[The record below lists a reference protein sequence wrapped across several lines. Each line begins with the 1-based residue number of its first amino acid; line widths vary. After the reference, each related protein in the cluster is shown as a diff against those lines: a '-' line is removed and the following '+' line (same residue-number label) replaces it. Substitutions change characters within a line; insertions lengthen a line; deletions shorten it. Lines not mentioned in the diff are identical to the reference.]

1 MKKILPTLLVSLSL
15 IASPFTASA
24 QNLPILGDSSQ
35 SVLSTQDEAE
45 LGQRFY
51 RQLLAQ
57 GAISR
62 DIAFNEYLNQIGS
75 KVTQGVTEVPN
86 YTFFGINDASV
97 NAFAMPGGYI
107 GVNVGLLLATQSEAE
122 LASVLAHEAAHVSQR
137 HLARR
142 QEGQLANTLMIA
154 AALIAGAVAASQG
167 QGDMATGL
175 VSAGFGASVASQLEY
190 SRDYERE
197 ADRVGIQYLANAGFD
212 AHAMPLFFERL
223 QNINRHNDNNAY
235 AFLRTHPITT
245 ARIGEGQTF
254 ANNYPSKLK
263 ADSLDY
269 VLIREHLRVMV
280 LGADDAIRY
289 FNDALSQKK
298 YLNEGAQYYG
308 LARAYFLKNRLSEAQ
323 TALAQAE
330 KLVRKPALLVELS
343 TQIAGKN
350 KQYQQQQQI
359 YEQGLLRFPS
369 SELLRYGQIDALLN
383 SGENVRARTLIQ
395 KYLATNNRNP
405 AMYQRLALTY
415 GEQDVLYAN
424 SALGDAFYYQGLNQ
438 AALQQ
443 YEEALKDP
451 REDFYKRSQ
460 IEARMKEVT
469 KAIQAEN
476 KKKKK

>member
-1 MKKILPTLLVSLSL
+1 MKKILPTFLVSLSL
-15 IASPFTASA
+15 ITTPLGVSA
-24 QNLPILGDSSQ
+24 QNLPTLGDSSQ

-62 DIAFNEYLNQIGS
+62 DIAFNEYLNQIGH
-75 KVTQGVTEVPN
+75 KVTQNISEVPN

-122 LASVLAHEAAHVSQR
+122 LASVLSHEAAHVSQR

-142 QEGQLANTLMIA
+142 QENQLSNTLMMA

-175 VSAGFGASVASQLEY
+175 VSAGMGASMASQLAY
-190 SRDYERE
+190 SRDFERE
-197 ADRVGIQYLANAGFD
+197 ADRIGMQYLTNAGFD

-245 ARIGEGQTF
+245 ERIGEGQTF
-254 ANNYPSKLK
+254 ANHYPSKLK
-263 ADSLDY
+263 PDSLDY
-269 VLIREHLRVMV
+269 VLIREHLRVMA
-280 LGADDAIRY
+280 LGADDAIRF
-289 FNDALSQKK
+289 FNDALAQKK

-308 LARAYFLKNRLSEAQ
+308 LARAYFLKNRLPEAQ
-323 TALAQAE
+323 TALTQAE
-330 KLVRKPALLVELS
+330 KLIGKPALLVELS
-343 TQIAGKN
+343 AQIAGKN

-359 YEQGLLRFPS
+359 YEQGLMRFPS

-383 SGENVRARTLIQ
+383 SGESQRARQLIQ
-395 KYLATNNRNP
+395 KYLNANSRSP
-405 AMYQRLALTY
+405 ALYQRLALTY
-415 GEQDVLYAN
+415 GDQDALHAN
-424 SALGDAFYYQGLNQ
+424 GALGDAFYFQGLYQ

-460 IEARMKEVT
+460 IEARMKEIT
-469 KAIQAEN
+469 KIIQAESKN
-476 KKKKK
+476 KKK